1 MSQIILATNSPTT
14 HGKSSSYPMHT
25 MIRSTTTHRSDD
37 KVAAAAAYRAEQ
49 QQQQQQA
56 FHAYPGKYRLL
67 LLFSYLSWPA

>member
-14 HGKSSSYPMHT
+14 HGKSLYPMHA
-25 MIRSTTTHRSDD
+25 MVRSTTHRSDD